1 MKRREFITLLGG
13 VAVAR
18 PLAARGQQPAMPVI
32 GFLSARAMHDSA
44 SVQLASAFRQGLHE
58 SGFVESQNVTV
69 EYRWAELRYE
79 RLPALAADLV
89 RRQVTVIA
97 AISGTPAALA
107 AKAATATIPI
117 VFANGGDPVASGLVV
132 SINQPGANITGVT
145 FFSIALAAKRLELVR
160 ELVPSAKLIG
170 LLVNPSNPIAQSETR
185 DVERAAR
192 VLGLQI
198 VVLNAG
204 SERDID
210 VAFATFAERGVG
222 AIILGSD
229 SAVTSRRNQI
239 VELAARHTIPT
250 ISPEREFVVAGGLI
264 SYETSP
270 TDAYRQA
277 ANYVGRILKG
287 AKPAELPVQ
296 FPTKFKL
303 VVSLRTAKALGLTV
317 PTSILLLADEVIE

>member
-18 PLAARGQQPAMPVI
+18 PLAACGQQLAMPVI

-117 VFANGGDPVASGLVV
+117 VFANGGDPVASGLVA

-303 VVSLRTAKALGLTV
+303 VLPSGIVGLIC
-317 PTSILLLADEVIE
+317 SAG